1 MPLLQQESLNMMIVI
16 TVMNNVRDYNVDR
29 DILREVQHACT
40 PFLKFQGVQKHPWK
54 YSTGR
59 GKITSHLSIKQ
70 KQK

>member
-40 PFLKFQGVQKHPWK
+40 PFLKFSRGAENTKGNIPLEGVKLPA
-54 YSTGR
+54 
-59 GKITSHLSIKQ
+59 I
-70 KQK
+70 